1 MPQGEPTDQLR
12 NIDPLNA
19 EWVTIVL
26 LGVLFALAVT
36 NISSPRKWRL
46 LVQAM
51 FSMRLGRQTLRE
63 EVDLQDRTLLG
74 LILVAVSV
82 LGLFI
87 WQAGVLLTPSE
98 VRSFPYLAGIVLLV
112 LLAQGLLLRTLATV
126 AGSDRGVSE
135 YLSTGLLLFILT
147 GVSLLPVV
155 VLLAYRSPW
164 RPTLLLVGAAL
175 VAVLLLYRW
184 VRGTWVGLAE
194 GVPLR
199 YLILY
204 LCAAEAAPVLLL
216 VHAWYASLIVP
227 TTP

>member
-1 MPQGEPTDQLR
+1 MEPSDQLR
-12 NIDPLNA
+12 TIDPLNA

-26 LGVLFALAVT
+26 LGVFVALAVT
-36 NISSPRKWRL
+36 NVSSPRKWRL
-46 LVQAM
+46 LLQAM
-51 FSMRLGRQTLRE
+51 FSMRLGRQALRE
-63 EVDLQDRTLLG
+63 EIDLQDRTLLG
-74 LILVAVSV
+74 LILVSVAV

-87 WQAGVLLTPSE
+87 WQAGSLLVPTE

-112 LLAQGLLLRTLATV
+112 LLAQGLLLRTLASL
-126 AGSDRGVSE
+126 AGTDRGIGE

-155 VLLAYRSPW
+155 VLVSYRSAW
-164 RPTLLLVGAAL
+164 RPTLLVVGGTIIL
-175 VAVLLLYRW
+175 LLLLYRW
-184 VRGTWVGLAE
+184 IRGTWVGLAE

-204 LCAAEAAPVLLL
+204 LCAAEAAPALLFF
-216 VHAWYASLIVP
+216 HTWYASLALP